1 MVLKGQFLERS
12 VVVRSGGLMIDALFH
27 RGTRAPA
34 CAVAPP
40 HPAMGGSMVAPAVA
54 ELAWALTRAGHATL
68 RFDYRGVGASQGKS
82 SQPAPGPGQVT
93 APSID
98 PSRLVAEVEDLRAAC
113 EHLEATASPGVP
125 VCCIGYSFGAA
136 VALQVAGDA
145 CVSHLILIAPP
156 TALSDFS
163 ALARVDKP
171 TLIICAHQ
179 DALSDARALRSLLA
193 PLGDRASLEVIPHAD
208 HGFRRGLPELGRV
221 VAQWLRGDEPLP
233 ETPRALAE
241 GEGESAVVELTL
253 PEGDDE
259 PLELDDQG

>member
-1 MVLKGQFLERS
+1 MVLTGQFLERS
-12 VVVRSGGLMIDALFH
+12 VMVRSGGSMIDALFH
-27 RGTRAPA
+27 RGPRAPA
-34 CAVAPP
+34 CVVAPP
-40 HPAMGGSMVAPAVA
+40 HPAMGGSMVAPVVA

-82 SQPAPGPGQVT
+82 SQLAPEPGQVR

-98 PSRLVAEVEDLRAAC
+98 ATRLAAEVEDLRAAC

-145 CVSHLILIAPP
+145 RLSHLILIAPP

-163 ALARVDKP
+163 ALARVEKP
-171 TLIICAHQ
+171 TLVVCAHQ
-179 DALSDARALRSLLA
+179 DALSDVGALRNLLA
-193 PLGDRASLEVIPHAD
+193 ALGDRASLEVIPHAD
-208 HGFRRGLPELGRV
+208 HGFRRGLTELGRA
-221 VAQWLRGDEPLP
+221 VAQWLRGGEPLP
-233 ETPRALAE
+233 ETESTKAG
-241 GEGESAVVELTL
+241 GEGGGAVVELTL

-259 PLELDDQG
+259 PLELDD